1 MTALHQMASFAQVT
15 WHKRPNISE
24 PYWLRKK
31 TINSRPVVRGGH
43 YTKWLVLVTWRST
56 ENQRTR
62 SYRSNTKNNLTTIHS
77 RLRAKA
83 QLDLVDISWSD
94 GLSEFYNADTN
105 CPMTGNFKTEVPN
118 GSTIDENN
126 LQCQK
131 SPSNDQVPDLHRTQN
146 YRRSLL
152 FPAHIPSNQNT
163 LIQFKINT
171 PHRTCYVTLPV

>member
-1 MTALHQMASFAQVT
+1 MTQKTKHIRALLI
-15 WHKRPNISE
+15 K
-24 PYWLRKK
+24 KK

-118 GSTIDENN
+118 GSTTDENN
-126 LQCQK
+126 FNVK
-131 SPSNDQVPDLHRTQN
+131 SPQVTIKSQTYIALKITGGPCCFRFT
-146 YRRSLL
+146 Y
-152 FPAHIPSNQNT
+152 PVTKIP
-163 LIQFKINT
+163 
-171 PHRTCYVTLPV
+171 

>member
-1 MTALHQMASFAQVT
+1 MVSSGHLTFH
-15 WHKRPNISE
+15 RE
-24 PYWLRKK
+24 PTH
-31 TINSRPVVRGGH
+31 TILQIK
-43 YTKWLVLVTWRST
+43 YK
-56 ENQRTR
+56 
-62 SYRSNTKNNLTTIHS
+62 KNNLTTIHS

-152 FPAHIPSNQNT
+152 FPVHIPSNQNT

-171 PHRTCYVTLPV
+171 PHRTLSRYQFNSKQLPKYIR